1 MEHTANTPGAR
12 SLLSRMRR
20 NRAVRLVLLVLVCVS
35 AGWAL
40 HIHWGQARDAL
51 IDLPPW
57 APPAAVLS
65 GMAGLTAQMMAWRAL
80 LAGLGSPLPRRVAAR
95 VMFVGQL
102 GKYLPGS
109 VWAFVAQV
117 ELARDH
123 AVPRPR
129 GAAATLLAVAVTV
142 ATGLAVAAVALP
154 LSSAGAARR
163 WWWAL
168 ALAPLLLAALHPR
181 VVTWGLGMAARPL
194 ARFRV
199 GAQAGSVDVGGRAIT
214 AAVAWTLLAW
224 VPLGAHLWVLTW
236 AVGGDPVSSLGPAVG
251 AYALAWTLG
260 LLVVFAPA
268 GLGVREGVLV
278 VALAPVVDAGAALV
292 LAVLSRLVMTLA
304 DLAWAGAGLLA
315 FRGRRKGAAG
325 PAPSEPGAD
334 QAEESNR
341 RT

>member
-1 MEHTANTPGAR
+1 MERTANASGALG
-12 SLLSRMRR
+12 LLSRLRR
-20 NRAVRLVLLVLVCVS
+20 SRAVRLVLLVLVCAA

-40 HIHWGQARDAL
+40 HTHWGQARDAL
-51 IDLPPW
+51 LDLPPW
-57 APPAAVLS
+57 APPAAVLA
-65 GMAGLTAQMMAWRAL
+65 GMAGLAAQMMAWRAL

-123 AVPRPR
+123 AVPRTR

-154 LSSAGAARR
+154 LSSAEAARR
-163 WWWAL
+163 WWWI
-168 ALAPLLLAALHPR
+168 LAPAPLFLAALHPR
-181 VVTWGLGMAARPL
+181 VIAWGLGLATRPF
-194 ARFRV
+194 ARFRAV
-199 GAQAGSVDVGGRAIT
+199 TEAGPWDVGGRAIT
-214 AAVAWTLLAW
+214 AAVTWTLLAW
-224 VPLGAHLWVLTW
+224 APLGAHLWVLTW
-236 AVGGDPVSSLGPAVG
+236 AVGGDALSSLGPAVG

-268 GLGVREGVLV
+268 GLGVREAVLV
-278 VALAPVVDAGAALV
+278 VALAPVVEAGAALV
-292 LAVLSRLVMTLA
+292 LAVLSRLVMTVA
-304 DLAWAGAGLLA
+304 DLGWAGLGLLTS
-315 FRGRRKGAAG
+315 RGRR
-325 PAPSEPGAD
+325 EGAD
-334 QAEESNR
+334 TAAPGPGTGQTEESNR